1 MKLSLSVKISI
12 KEIFPEK
19 LKCNNFT
26 CLFTYNNFNR
36 KINLS
41 DLNNQNSIN
50 HKVECFNSNIIYNM
64 NIIDSNKNSLIG
76 IGQLFIY
83 FDKIKNLN
91 INDTLTQEEKVKLII
106 DSKTKR
112 KIFDN
117 VYNNGEIY
125 LYLLTEIKIIDKNI
139 IEFENKKIFK
149 NAEEKELNRNKNNLE
164 CSNSTPRNYKKKGK
178 IKSTKKERE
187 AIKRV
192 DTFSNYNE
200 INIADYLA
208 DDSIKNSTPNS
219 LLQKNKSLQKIQKH
233 SINKINAKK
242 NKNNKDLRHRAI
254 KSCIEIPSIRHNK
267 TNYNSKLKKEEKEN
281 QKNIIPKPNGKM
293 KFQKKKV
300 TILNL
305 IEEKLNPILYKSK
318 EESIV
323 ELNELSKDFKN
334 TSSINFSKSQINKVN
349 ANLKKYSSR
358 TLNKNKFINSKEKIQ
373 YNINKKISNDNEE
386 THYFQKK
393 NKNNQMKNKINIDGN
408 LNDKNKDNK
417 DNKDNKSISSLKSE
431 REKEIKTHRILS
443 SKLFLNNTGR
453 LNTDMNKL
461 KLKNNNNFN
470 LNNAILQTEIANRKL
485 SEQKN
490 NSKIYKNKHI
500 LTEIDLEQLIIERG
514 AYIKGNFNNLM
525 KEKNRGTF
533 SPKLS
538 LKFKFKEKTV
548 LNTNRNNA
556 ENKFDKL
563 TYRYKEINNKKLLTP
578 KGNQKKLISFLNNIS
593 KEDNSYIEKEEIK
606 KKYVNLIDFYSL
618 LSKKL
623 KKTNKNNI
631 DIAINFETIK
641 EKYNYLQKQKNKLI
655 QKIKTNE
662 SKQIINKS
670 VYHNEHKQIANKMI
684 NVKLKENSI
693 YQNIFGPQ
701 FNEEETQNKI
711 QILIMQKKEMILNM
725 IKNIVKFYGNISQ
738 IYNND
743 RDKREKL
750 KSILNKYGIKEKVK
764 IDLNY
769 ITHIHKE
776 NNFEDKIITEVDEDK
791 ENEED
796 EEEIKPSLNNIN
808 NQINQINQINN
819 INNINNNYQQYQQ
832 INENNIIN
840 NNHENK
846 IIIKNTVEGL
856 NDVYKEVN
864 PNNNLNNSY
873 DENLNNLI
881 KKILLEEF
889 PVKYKTNLKFNYL
902 DKNKYSFENK
912 IFFGFI
918 KDNDIILKEDNDNNI
933 FTLNEFYQKYCCTEK
948 KDNKLNFVYTKKIKQ
963 KYIKIKN
970 NDKEQSMDK
979 KPKNENSTTISDNDK
994 KQQSILSRLNEMGE
1008 MKNSMSD

>member
-1 MKLSLSVKISI
+1 
-12 KEIFPEK
+12 
-19 LKCNNFT
+19 
-26 CLFTYNNFNR
+26 
-36 KINLS
+36 
-41 DLNNQNSIN
+41 
-50 HKVECFNSNIIYNM
+50 M

-267 TNYNSKLKKEEKEN
+267 TNYNPKLKKEEKEN

-417 DNKDNKSISSLKSE
+417 SISSLKSE

-548 LNTNRNNA
+548 LNTNRNNV

-593 KEDNSYIEKEEIK
+593 NEDNSYIEKEEIK

-796 EEEIKPSLNNIN
+796 DEEKKDINENKFSRNTNIRNIK
-808 NQINQINQINN
+808 QINIQN
-819 INNINNNYQQYQQ
+819 INNIFNDNIEQE
-832 INENNIIN
+832 NEKIIN
-840 NNHENK
+840 NKENK
-846 IIIKNTVEGL
+846 IEEIQIFAFKTNTNIDNTNYIINDNKKNLEE
-856 NDVYKEVN
+856 N
-864 PNNNLNNSY
+864 Y

-881 KKILLEEF
+881 QKILIEQFSE
-889 PVKYKTNLKFNYL
+889 KYKTNMKFVHQ
-902 DKNKYSFENK
+902 DKNKYSFNNK
-912 IFFGFI
+912 IFYVYI
-918 KDNDIILKEDNDNNI
+918 ENNDVVLKEEINGINDNNKY
-933 FTLNEFYQKYCCTEK
+933 TLSEFYQKYCTQEK
-948 KDNKLNFVYTKKIKQ
+948 NMDKSNFVYTKKVRQ
-963 KYIKIKN
+963 KYIKIKYN
-970 NDKEQSMDK
+970 EEQSLEK
-979 KPKNENSTTISDNDK
+979 KLKNENSTTIDT
-994 KQQSILSRLNEMGE
+994 E
-1008 MKNSMSD
+1008 MKQNTSYSKVNEIID